1 MTGGDGDFY
10 LRYYVG
16 HTGKFGHEFME
27 MEIQPSGQLRYANN
41 SNYKNA
47 KMIRKQGTVVML
59 FLPSLHPTHP
69 TPHHT
74 TQVHLSPTVLA
85 EFRRIVEESEVVKED
100 DKDWPEPD
108 RVGKQELEVRLGD
121 THIRFTCAKIGS
133 LLDVQDSKDPEG
145 LRIFYYL
152 VQDLRCLL
160 FSLIGLHFKVG
171 GWWKGGFIGGRGT
184 YVCTYTPHTQIKPIP
199 T

>member
-1 MTGGDGDFY
+1 
-10 LRYYVG
+10 
-16 HTGKFGHEFME
+16 
-27 MEIQPSGQLRYANN
+27 
-41 SNYKNA
+41 
-47 KMIRKQGTVVML
+47 MI
-59 FLPSLHPTHP
+59 
-69 TPHHT
+69 
-74 TQVHLSPTVLA
+74 
-85 EFRRIVEESEVVKED
+85 KED
-100 DKDWPEPD
+100 DSNWPEPD

-171 GWWKGGFIGGRGT
+171 RCVSCLCMFVYLCGGGRWMGVDVYDLLLMDSHT
-184 YVCTYTPHTQIKPIP
+184 HIYICTIYRSSPSPLEQKCKKKKKQKDKKKTNKRNETKNMCKSTQERHR
-199 T
+199 

>member
-1 MTGGDGDFY
+1 MSRDIMTVGDGFY

-16 HTGKFGHEFME
+16 HKGKFGHEFME
-27 MEIQPSGQLRYANN
+27 FEINPSGLLRYANN
-41 SNYKNA
+41 SKYKNA
-47 KMIRKQGTVVML
+47 KMIRKQVY
-59 FLPSLHPTHP
+59 
-69 TPHHT
+69 
-74 TQVHLSPTVLA
+74 LSQTVLS
-85 EFRRIVEESEVVKED
+85 EFQRIVEESQIVAED

-108 RVGKQELEVRLGD
+108 RVGKQELEVRLGES
-121 THIRFTCAKIGS
+121 HIRFTCAKIGS

-160 FSLIGLHFKVG
+160 FSLIGLHFK
-171 GWWKGGFIGGRGT
+171 
-184 YVCTYTPHTQIKPIP
+184 IKPIP